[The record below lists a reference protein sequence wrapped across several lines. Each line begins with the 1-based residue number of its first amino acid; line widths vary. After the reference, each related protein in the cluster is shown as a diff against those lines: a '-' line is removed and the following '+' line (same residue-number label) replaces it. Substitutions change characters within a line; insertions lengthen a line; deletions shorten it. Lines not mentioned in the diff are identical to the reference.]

1 MKVITPSSPLLREA
15 TPEAILSK
23 VRDILEAYSPKKLP
37 YTSPYLPFPNLP
49 IEVTVHSETRDTW
62 YSMQL
67 KVTTT
72 DQIYT
77 IALNE
82 HQFPGQTRH
91 NREIVYKI
99 SDYQNPEQY
108 TYVAFYVSSPKGHE
122 IYEYMLDQLR

>member
-1 MKVITPSSPLLREA
+1 MKVITPGSLLLREA

-37 YTSPYLPFPNLP
+37 YTLPYLPFPNPP

-82 HQFPGQTRH
+82 HQFQGQTHH
-91 NREIVYKI
+91 NREIIYKV
-99 SDYQNPEQY
+99 SSYQNPEQY
-108 TYVAFYVSSPKGHE
+108 SYVAFYVSSPKGHE

>member
-1 MKVITPSSPLLREA
+1 MKVITPGSPLLREA

-37 YTSPYLPFPNLP
+37 YTLPYLPFPNPP

-67 KVTTT
+67 KVTMT

-82 HQFPGQTRH
+82 HQFPGQTQH

-99 SDYQNPEQY
+99 SSYQNPEQY